1 MDRIQILVV
10 GRNPEI
16 VPVLQR
22 LIEQE
27 ANWQCTCAY
36 TDEEAILHFQQMQY
50 DVVLLSSGIEA
61 ESESKLRSLFS
72 FQQPEVIILQHYGG
86 GSGLLKSEIQQAL
99 DKRAADYK
107 ARYNFFNGLF
117 N

>member
-10 GRNPEI
+10 GRNTEI
-16 VPVLQR
+16 VPLLQR

-27 ANWQCTCAY
+27 ETWQCTTAY

-50 DVVLLSSGIEA
+50 DVVLLSSGIEP
-61 ESESKLRSLFS
+61 ESEAKLRSLFL

-86 GSGLLKSEIQQAL
+86 GSGLLNSEIRQAL
-99 DKRAADYK
+99 EKRLADYK

>member
-10 GRNPEI
+10 GRNREI

-27 ANWQCTCAY
+27 ESWQATVAY
-36 TDEEAILHFQQMQY
+36 TDEDAILQFQQMQY
-50 DVVLLSSGIEA
+50 DVVLLSSGIEP
-61 ESESKLRSLFS
+61 ESEAKLRSLFL

-86 GSGLLKSEIQQAL
+86 GSGLLKAEITQAL
-99 DKRAADYK
+99 EKRIADDK

>member
-10 GRNPEI
+10 GRNTEI

-27 ANWQCTCAY
+27 ETWQCTTAY

-50 DVVLLSSGIEA
+50 DVVLLSSGIEPK
-61 ESESKLRSLFS
+61 SEAKLRSLFL
-72 FQQPEVIILQHYGG
+72 FQQPEVIVLQHYGG
-86 GSGLLKSEIQQAL
+86 GSGLLNSEIRQAL
-99 DKRAADYK
+99 EKRLADYK